1 MSLNRIV
8 PEMIKSKKSKKV
20 LFLSP
25 SRMPR
30 NTLLGSHASKTM
42 TGNRG
47 SSDQITFNGTQNR
60 LKNKY
65 LLRNVSTCGS
75 SYGYSLPLNGE
86 QKPVRKGHSITKV
99 PTGTGDVGGS
109 HKAPDIADADLPVWH
124 KMTVI
129 TFESFLHQIDWIL
142 SKLQI
147 KEYTMLNFSNS
158 IPRYED
164 VCQKLRI
171 EILLAIDKL
180 NLLTIPNFEYTKE
193 EGELLH
199 NLSNLKGQL
208 SDLRRQ
214 YHSLIKNFGSK
225 VNKSSLR

>member
-8 PEMIKSKKSKKV
+8 PEMRKSKKSKKV
-20 LFLSP
+20 LSLSP

-30 NTLLGSHASKTM
+30 KTLLDSHASGMM
-42 TGNRG
+42 TGSRG
-47 SSDQITFNGTQNR
+47 SSDQKITFNGTQNR
-60 LKNKY
+60 LKNK
-65 LLRNVSTCGS
+65 C
-75 SYGYSLPLNGE
+75 LPLHGK
-86 QKPVRKGHSITKV
+86 QKPVRKDLSITKA
-99 PTGTGDVGGS
+99 PTGTGDVGSS
-109 HKAPDIADADLPVWH
+109 HKAPDIADLELPVWH
-124 KMTVI
+124 RMTEI

-180 NLLTIPNFEYTKE
+180 NLLAIPNFKYTKE

-199 NLSNLKGQL
+199 NLNNLKGQL
-208 SDLRRQ
+208 SVLRRQ
-214 YHSLIKNFGSK
+214 YHSLIKNFGTK
-225 VNKSSLR
+225 VNKSPLR